1 MKNALILH
9 GTDSLPELI
18 WIPWLKAKLEERGYN
33 VWAPLLPNNHYPNR
47 ETYNNFLLENK
58 EHDLTDAIMIGH
70 SSGAVEALN
79 LLNDDRTPHI
89 KLAVMV
95 GAWAGGKP
103 NGYDTNEQFENL
115 FPEAGFEFEKMKQK
129 ADKIVFLHGSDDP
142 YCPLEQAQ
150 FLAEKLSASIAVV
163 PNGGHL
169 GKQYTELPELWEIMQ
184 PNL

>member
-1 MKNALILH
+1 MKNTLILH
-9 GTDSLPELI
+9 GTDGSPEFI
-18 WIPWLKAKLEERGYN
+18 WIPWLKAKLEEQGYN
-33 VWAPLLPNNHYPNR
+33 VWAPLLPDNHTPNH
-47 ETYNNFLLENK
+47 ETYGNFLLENK
-58 EHDLTDAIMIGH
+58 EHDLTDALIVGH

-79 LLNDDRTPHI
+79 LLDDDRTPHI

-115 FPEAGFEFEKMKQK
+115 FPEAGFNFAKMKQK
-129 ADKIVFLHGSDDP
+129 ADALAFLHGADDP

-150 FLAEKLSASIAVV
+150 LLAEQLDASITVV

-169 GKQYTELPELWEIMQ
+169 GKQYQELPELWAVIKAYI
-184 PNL
+184 